1 MKNCFIF
8 SGQGSHRP
16 GMSLNLYNTFQ
27 IAKDRIELSNKI
39 LGYDISEIM
48 FSAQENV
55 LRQTQY
61 AQPAIFIHSTILF
74 DLIKDQNECVAVAGH
89 SLGEFSALYANNF
102 FDFETGLKIVDV
114 RARAMHECELNYP
127 GKMSAVI
134 GTSIDKIQ
142 SICDSVDCQIANI
155 NSDYQIVI
163 SGSEESIDLA
173 SENLKDIGSKVIPL
187 SVSGAFHSKLM
198 SEAKNQL
205 IDIINTSSFNEVC
218 YPIVSN
224 FNAKPN
230 ISIEEKW
237 SIEGEKESVDLFKSK
252 NKEYSSKSKD
262 KDILSVVFW
271 PEVFL
276 PGLKSKYTEVI
287 NELEFYISKSNFAS
301 VFGVLSKNNG
311 ADGVNNS
318 LMSLGKLNGKFD
330 KQKLVPFGEYV
341 PFSIFNSFFSFFNF
355 NRPNIVPSD
364 NNVLIKSK
372 NLNISSAIC
381 YEIAYQDIFLKHGEQ
396 SNLLFNASN
405 DNWFGNT
412 IGPYQHLQIARY
424 RAAENRKPLVRS
436 TSTGVSALIDK
447 FGNVVK
453 RIDLDNSDQSV
464 KNSQLIEANIFS
476 RSGHTPFITFGKWPS
491 IIFILIV
498 IFCSFFNKI
507 LKNEKY

>member
-48 FSAQENV
+48 FSAEENV

-74 DLIKDQNECVAVAGH
+74 DLIKDQKECVAVAGH

-155 NSDYQIVI
+155 NSDSQIVI

-173 SENLKDIGSKVIPL
+173 SKSLKNIGAKIIPL

-198 SEAKNQL
+198 SEAKNKL
-205 IDIINTSSFNEVC
+205 SEIINTSSFNEVC

-230 ISIEEKW
+230 RSIEAIKHALIEQIDNPVQWSKSIKSLSKLSSEFLEIGPKKVLSNIIKKIDDSLTITTYN
-237 SIEGEKESVDLFKSK
+237 SIE
-252 NKEYSSKSKD
+252 
-262 KDILSVVFW
+262 
-271 PEVFL
+271 
-276 PGLKSKYTEVI
+276 
-287 NELEFYISKSNFAS
+287 
-301 VFGVLSKNNG
+301 
-311 ADGVNNS
+311 
-318 LMSLGKLNGKFD
+318 
-330 KQKLVPFGEYV
+330 
-341 PFSIFNSFFSFFNF
+341 
-355 NRPNIVPSD
+355 
-364 NNVLIKSK
+364 
-372 NLNISSAIC
+372 NL
-381 YEIAYQDIFLKHGEQ
+381 
-396 SNLLFNASN
+396 
-405 DNWFGNT
+405 
-412 IGPYQHLQIARY
+412 
-424 RAAENRKPLVRS
+424 
-436 TSTGVSALIDK
+436 
-447 FGNVVK
+447 
-453 RIDLDNSDQSV
+453 
-464 KNSQLIEANIFS
+464 
-476 RSGHTPFITFGKWPS
+476 
-491 IIFILIV
+491 
-498 IFCSFFNKI
+498 
-507 LKNEKY
+507 

>member
-48 FSAQENV
+48 FSAEENV

-74 DLIKDQNECVAVAGH
+74 DLIKDQKECVAVAGH
-89 SLGEFSALYANNF
+89 SLGELSALYANNF

-155 NSDYQIVI
+155 NSDSQIVI

-173 SENLKDIGSKVIPL
+173 SKSLKNIGSKVIPL

-198 SEAKNQL
+198 YDAKNQL

-230 ISIEEKW
+230 ISIESIKDALIEQIDNPVQWSKSIKSLSKLSSEFLEIGPKKVLSNIIKKIDDSLTITTYN
-237 SIEGEKESVDLFKSK
+237 SIE
-252 NKEYSSKSKD
+252 
-262 KDILSVVFW
+262 
-271 PEVFL
+271 
-276 PGLKSKYTEVI
+276 
-287 NELEFYISKSNFAS
+287 
-301 VFGVLSKNNG
+301 
-311 ADGVNNS
+311 
-318 LMSLGKLNGKFD
+318 
-330 KQKLVPFGEYV
+330 
-341 PFSIFNSFFSFFNF
+341 
-355 NRPNIVPSD
+355 
-364 NNVLIKSK
+364 
-372 NLNISSAIC
+372 NL
-381 YEIAYQDIFLKHGEQ
+381 
-396 SNLLFNASN
+396 
-405 DNWFGNT
+405 
-412 IGPYQHLQIARY
+412 
-424 RAAENRKPLVRS
+424 
-436 TSTGVSALIDK
+436 
-447 FGNVVK
+447 
-453 RIDLDNSDQSV
+453 
-464 KNSQLIEANIFS
+464 
-476 RSGHTPFITFGKWPS
+476 
-491 IIFILIV
+491 
-498 IFCSFFNKI
+498 
-507 LKNEKY
+507 

>member
-39 LGYDISEIM
+39 LGYNISEIM

-74 DLIKDQNECVAVAGH
+74 DLIKDQKECVAVAGH

-155 NSDYQIVI
+155 NSDSQIVI

-173 SENLKDIGSKVIPL
+173 SKSLKNIGAKVIPL

-198 SEAKNQL
+198 SKAKNKL
-205 IDIINTSSFNEVC
+205 SEIINTSSFNEVC
-218 YPIVSN
+218 YPVVSN

-230 ISIEEKW
+230 ISIEAIKHALIEQVDNPVQWSKSIKSLSKLSSEFLEIGPKKVLSNIIKKIDDSLTITTYN
-237 SIEGEKESVDLFKSK
+237 SIE
-252 NKEYSSKSKD
+252 
-262 KDILSVVFW
+262 
-271 PEVFL
+271 
-276 PGLKSKYTEVI
+276 
-287 NELEFYISKSNFAS
+287 
-301 VFGVLSKNNG
+301 
-311 ADGVNNS
+311 
-318 LMSLGKLNGKFD
+318 
-330 KQKLVPFGEYV
+330 
-341 PFSIFNSFFSFFNF
+341 
-355 NRPNIVPSD
+355 
-364 NNVLIKSK
+364 
-372 NLNISSAIC
+372 NL
-381 YEIAYQDIFLKHGEQ
+381 
-396 SNLLFNASN
+396 
-405 DNWFGNT
+405 
-412 IGPYQHLQIARY
+412 
-424 RAAENRKPLVRS
+424 
-436 TSTGVSALIDK
+436 
-447 FGNVVK
+447 
-453 RIDLDNSDQSV
+453 
-464 KNSQLIEANIFS
+464 
-476 RSGHTPFITFGKWPS
+476 
-491 IIFILIV
+491 
-498 IFCSFFNKI
+498 
-507 LKNEKY
+507 

>member
-155 NSDYQIVI
+155 NSDSQIVI

-173 SENLKDIGSKVIPL
+173 SKSLKNIGAKVIPL

-198 SEAKNQL
+198 SKAKNKL
-205 IDIINTSSFNEVC
+205 SDIINTSSFNEVC

-230 ISIEEKW
+230 ISIEAIKHALIEQIDNPVQWSKSIKSLSKLSSEFLEIGPKKVLSNIIKKIDDSLTITTYN
-237 SIEGEKESVDLFKSK
+237 SIE
-252 NKEYSSKSKD
+252 
-262 KDILSVVFW
+262 
-271 PEVFL
+271 
-276 PGLKSKYTEVI
+276 
-287 NELEFYISKSNFAS
+287 
-301 VFGVLSKNNG
+301 
-311 ADGVNNS
+311 
-318 LMSLGKLNGKFD
+318 
-330 KQKLVPFGEYV
+330 
-341 PFSIFNSFFSFFNF
+341 
-355 NRPNIVPSD
+355 
-364 NNVLIKSK
+364 
-372 NLNISSAIC
+372 NL
-381 YEIAYQDIFLKHGEQ
+381 
-396 SNLLFNASN
+396 
-405 DNWFGNT
+405 
-412 IGPYQHLQIARY
+412 
-424 RAAENRKPLVRS
+424 
-436 TSTGVSALIDK
+436 
-447 FGNVVK
+447 
-453 RIDLDNSDQSV
+453 
-464 KNSQLIEANIFS
+464 
-476 RSGHTPFITFGKWPS
+476 
-491 IIFILIV
+491 
-498 IFCSFFNKI
+498 
-507 LKNEKY
+507 

>member
-1 MKNCFIF
+1 MNNCFIF

-114 RARAMHECELNYP
+114 RARAMHECELNNP

-155 NSDYQIVI
+155 NSDSQIVI

-173 SENLKDIGSKVIPL
+173 SKSLKNIGAKVIPL

-198 SEAKNQL
+198 SKAKNKL
-205 IDIINTSSFNEVC
+205 SEIINTSSFNEVS

-230 ISIEEKW
+230 RSIEAIKHALIEQIDNPVQWSKSIKSLSKLSNGFLEIGPKKVLSNIIKKIDDSLTITTYN
-237 SIEGEKESVDLFKSK
+237 SIE
-252 NKEYSSKSKD
+252 
-262 KDILSVVFW
+262 
-271 PEVFL
+271 
-276 PGLKSKYTEVI
+276 
-287 NELEFYISKSNFAS
+287 
-301 VFGVLSKNNG
+301 
-311 ADGVNNS
+311 
-318 LMSLGKLNGKFD
+318 
-330 KQKLVPFGEYV
+330 
-341 PFSIFNSFFSFFNF
+341 
-355 NRPNIVPSD
+355 
-364 NNVLIKSK
+364 
-372 NLNISSAIC
+372 NL
-381 YEIAYQDIFLKHGEQ
+381 
-396 SNLLFNASN
+396 
-405 DNWFGNT
+405 
-412 IGPYQHLQIARY
+412 
-424 RAAENRKPLVRS
+424 
-436 TSTGVSALIDK
+436 
-447 FGNVVK
+447 
-453 RIDLDNSDQSV
+453 
-464 KNSQLIEANIFS
+464 
-476 RSGHTPFITFGKWPS
+476 
-491 IIFILIV
+491 
-498 IFCSFFNKI
+498 
-507 LKNEKY
+507 

>member
-142 SICDSVDCQIANI
+142 SICNSVDCQIANI
-155 NSDYQIVI
+155 NSDSQIVI

-173 SENLKDIGSKVIPL
+173 SKSLKNIGAKVIPL

-198 SEAKNQL
+198 SKAKNKL
-205 IDIINTSSFNEVC
+205 SDIINTSSFNEVC

-230 ISIEEKW
+230 RSIEAIKHALIEQIDNPVQWSKSIKSLSKLSSEFLEIGPKKVLSNIIKKIDDSLTITTYN
-237 SIEGEKESVDLFKSK
+237 SIE
-252 NKEYSSKSKD
+252 
-262 KDILSVVFW
+262 
-271 PEVFL
+271 
-276 PGLKSKYTEVI
+276 
-287 NELEFYISKSNFAS
+287 
-301 VFGVLSKNNG
+301 
-311 ADGVNNS
+311 
-318 LMSLGKLNGKFD
+318 
-330 KQKLVPFGEYV
+330 
-341 PFSIFNSFFSFFNF
+341 
-355 NRPNIVPSD
+355 
-364 NNVLIKSK
+364 
-372 NLNISSAIC
+372 NL
-381 YEIAYQDIFLKHGEQ
+381 
-396 SNLLFNASN
+396 
-405 DNWFGNT
+405 
-412 IGPYQHLQIARY
+412 
-424 RAAENRKPLVRS
+424 
-436 TSTGVSALIDK
+436 
-447 FGNVVK
+447 
-453 RIDLDNSDQSV
+453 
-464 KNSQLIEANIFS
+464 
-476 RSGHTPFITFGKWPS
+476 
-491 IIFILIV
+491 
-498 IFCSFFNKI
+498 
-507 LKNEKY
+507 

>member
-48 FSAQENV
+48 FSAEENV

-74 DLIKDQNECVAVAGH
+74 DLIKEQKECVAVAGH

-155 NSDYQIVI
+155 NSDSQIVI

-173 SENLKDIGSKVIPL
+173 SKSLKNIGSKVIPL

-198 SEAKNQL
+198 SDAKNQL

-224 FNAKPN
+224 FNA
-230 ISIEEKW
+230 
-237 SIEGEKESVDLFKSK
+237 
-252 NKEYSSKSKD
+252 
-262 KDILSVVFW
+262 
-271 PEVFL
+271 
-276 PGLKSKYTEVI
+276 
-287 NELEFYISKSNFAS
+287 
-301 VFGVLSKNNG
+301 
-311 ADGVNNS
+311 
-318 LMSLGKLNGKFD
+318 
-330 KQKLVPFGEYV
+330 
-341 PFSIFNSFFSFFNF
+341 
-355 NRPNIVPSD
+355 
-364 NNVLIKSK
+364 
-372 NLNISSAIC
+372 
-381 YEIAYQDIFLKHGEQ
+381 
-396 SNLLFNASN
+396 
-405 DNWFGNT
+405 
-412 IGPYQHLQIARY
+412 
-424 RAAENRKPLVRS
+424 
-436 TSTGVSALIDK
+436 
-447 FGNVVK
+447 
-453 RIDLDNSDQSV
+453 
-464 KNSQLIEANIFS
+464 
-476 RSGHTPFITFGKWPS
+476 
-491 IIFILIV
+491 
-498 IFCSFFNKI
+498 
-507 LKNEKY
+507 